1 MTNEE
6 IIADERYHTCGR
18 CKWEDIPFICHQCK
32 WGEDV
37 RKDLWELNTEKH
49 SCADCLLDGTD
60 ACSRGAGRAVDDRIC
75 EDFI

>member
-37 RKDLWELNTEKH
+37 RKDLWQLKEESEVCFKCIQEAYKQGYSDGIKYGVEHTEM
-49 SCADCLLDGTD
+49 
-60 ACSRGAGRAVDDRIC
+60 
-75 EDFI
+75 E